1 MTRSLN
7 AVGAIA
13 RITLT
18 EALRQKTLNVVLLF
32 SLVLLGGSDFFTQFS
47 FQEEFKFL
55 KDLAYAIISI
65 SGLLVALMGA
75 AQLIPAE
82 IERRTLYTTLSKP
95 VRRIEFVLGKYF
107 GLLAL
112 LTLIV
117 LILSSVFVGVLWF
130 QEKKSL
136 LDECG
141 VTATLSGHLPP
152 ELNEALKTKAELIL
166 SQSRDSGMI
175 QAIGLI
181 WCKLAVIAA
190 ISVFFSTIA
199 TSTIFIVS
207 TTLMIYFTGHLQA
220 IARQM
225 WLHEESS
232 PSFIKT
238 SVLVAVSW
246 LIPDFQAFNLIDEI
260 IAGNK
265 ILWADSAS
273 TMLYSLVYVII
284 VLGVAGLVFEER
296 EL

>member
-1 MTRSLN
+1 MNRSIR
-7 AVGAIA
+7 AISAIA

-18 EALRQKTLNVVLLF
+18 EALRQKTLNVVLVF
-32 SLVLLGGSDFFTQFS
+32 GLVLLGGSDFFTQFS

-55 KDLAYAIISI
+55 KDLAYAVISI

-95 VRRIEFVLGKYF
+95 VHRFEFVLGKYL
-107 GLLAL
+107 GLLLL

-117 LILSSVFVGVLWF
+117 AIMSAVFAGVLFWK
-130 QEKKSL
+130 ESRIL
-136 LDECG
+136 GDLAAG
-141 VTATLSGHLPP
+141 GGA
-152 ELNEALKTKAELIL
+152 ALEEGQMRMIE
-166 SQSRDSGMI
+166 SVREQSRDPGMI
-175 QAIGLI
+175 QAIALI
-181 WCKLAVIAA
+181 WCKLAVISA

-220 IARQM
+220 VARQL
-225 WLHEESS
+225 WLHEQAVPELY
-232 PSFIKT
+232 KKA
-238 SVLVAVSW
+238 VLAVISW
-246 LIPDFQAFNLIDEI
+246 LIPDFQSYNLIDEI

-265 ILWADSAS
+265 ILWSDSVQI
-273 TMLYSLVYVII
+273 MLYSLIYVAVIMA
-284 VLGVAGLVFEER
+284 VASLIFEER

>member
-1 MTRSLN
+1 MIRSLN
-7 AVGAIA
+7 VIGAIA

-18 EALRQKTLNVVLLF
+18 EALRQKTLNVVILF

-55 KDLAYAIISI
+55 KDLAYAVISI

-95 VRRIEFVLGKYF
+95 VRRFEFVLGKYF
-107 GLLAL
+107 GLLML

-117 LILSSVFVGVLWF
+117 AIMSAVFCAVLLWK
-130 QEKKSL
+130 EARITGEMVSAVSGP
-136 LDECG
+136 LDEG
-141 VTATLSGHLPP
+141 Q
-152 ELNEALKTKAELIL
+152 TKLVESVRQQA
-166 SQSRDSGMI
+166 RDPGMI

-220 IARQM
+220 IARQL
-225 WLHEESS
+225 WLHEEAS
-232 PSFIKT
+232 PALLKKA
-238 SVLVAVSW
+238 VLAAVSW

-265 ILWADSAS
+265 ILWTDTAS
-273 TMLYSLVYVII
+273 IMLYSLLYVVI
-284 VLGVAGLVFEER
+284 VLAVAGLVFEER

>member
-1 MTRSLN
+1 MNRSLN
-7 AVGAIA
+7 AIGAIA

-55 KDLAYAIISI
+55 KDLAYAVISI

-95 VRRIEFVLGKYF
+95 VHRFEFVLGKYL
-107 GLLAL
+107 GLLLL

-117 LILSSVFVGVLWF
+117 AIMSAVFAGVLFWKESRIVGDMLAGAGGTPNEA
-130 QEKKSL
+130 QQQLIDS
-136 LDECG
+136 
-141 VTATLSGHLPP
+141 VTA
-152 ELNEALKTKAELIL
+152 
-166 SQSRDSGMI
+166 QSRDPGMI
-175 QAIGLI
+175 QAIVLV

-220 IARQM
+220 VARQL
-225 WLHEESS
+225 WLHEQTVPEFS
-232 PSFIKT
+232 KKA
-238 SVLVAVSW
+238 LLAVIAW
-246 LIPDFQAFNLIDEI
+246 IIPDFQTYNLIDEI
-260 IAGNK
+260 IAGNR
-265 ILWADSAS
+265 ILWSDSAS
-273 TMLYSLVYVII
+273 VVLYSLLYV
-284 VLGVAGLVFEER
+284 VVVMVVAGLVFEER